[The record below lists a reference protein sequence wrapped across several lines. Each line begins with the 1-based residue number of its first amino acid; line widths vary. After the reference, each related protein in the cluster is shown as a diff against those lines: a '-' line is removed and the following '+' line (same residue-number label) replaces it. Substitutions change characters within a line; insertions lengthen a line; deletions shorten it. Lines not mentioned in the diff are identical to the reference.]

1 MSIVSC
7 LSFTECE
14 PPQHFQTVIVA
25 TKKTGP
31 VTRPH
36 PVFDVNSSLTQL
48 PVLTASP
55 MCNNGNGVGLEP
67 SMKYILLAGSFEIA
81 LSASSDW
88 S

>member
-1 MSIVSC
+1 
-7 LSFTECE
+7 
-14 PPQHFQTVIVA
+14 
-25 TKKTGP
+25 
-31 VTRPH
+31 
-36 PVFDVNSSLTQL
+36 
-48 PVLTASP
+48 